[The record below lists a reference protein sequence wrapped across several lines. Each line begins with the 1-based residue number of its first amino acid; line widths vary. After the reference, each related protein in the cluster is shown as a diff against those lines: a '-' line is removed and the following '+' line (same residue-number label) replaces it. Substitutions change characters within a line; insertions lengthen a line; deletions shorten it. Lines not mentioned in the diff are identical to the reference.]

1 MSDVPAAPPAPSTRI
16 GLTRGFVA
24 DAGEFDVARVT
35 PIAETVTPSAGQT
48 ETDRLRQEIEDLQRN
63 IEEDRLAQRRLA
75 EEQAEIR
82 KRDARQTIKQ
92 VLETYGLGELAEYTY
107 TEIIAK
113 ETVNIN
119 NPDAIIFALREQPA
133 YQRRFAGNAARMRK
147 GLSELSPADY
157 INLEDNYRLTLRAN
171 GLPAEFY
178 DSPDDFQQL
187 IEGDVSPQEFATRI
201 QDGYR
206 AVADADP
213 EVKRQMQRL
222 YGVTEGELAAY
233 FIDPQRTLPIITRQA
248 RAAQIA
254 ARGREQAGIELTGGL
269 AEELAA
275 RGVTEAE
282 AARGFAE
289 IGALGEL
296 RQAFAGETPL
306 TEEQIVGARLAGDV
320 QAQQE
325 LQRRARQRVAAFQ
338 GGGGFARTTGAT
350 SGTISTAVGEAQ

>member
-1 MSDVPAAPPAPSTRI
+1 M
-16 GLTRGFVA
+16 
-24 DAGEFDVARVT
+24 
-35 PIAETVTPSAGQT
+35 
-48 ETDRLRQEIEDLQRN
+48 
-63 IEEDRLAQRRLA
+63 AQRRLA

-82 KRDARQTIKQ
+82 RRDARQTIKQ
-92 VLETYGLGELAEYTY
+92 VLETYGLAELAEFTY
-107 TEIIAK
+107 SEIIAK

-147 GLSELSPADY
+147 GLAELSPADY
-157 INLEDNYRLTLRAN
+157 ISLEDNYRLTLRAN

-254 ARGREQAGIELTGGL
+254 ARGREQAGIQLSGGL

-296 RQAFAGETPL
+296 RQAFAGEAEL

-320 QAQQE
+320 EAQQE
-325 LQRRARQRVAAFQ
+325 LQRRARRRVAAFQ
-338 GGGGFARTTGAT
+338 GGGSFARTTGET
-350 SGTISTAVGEAQ
+350 SGAIRTAIGEAQ